1 MTLMEKLEN
10 ILERRALM
18 KDGGTGESEKWLNF
32 NAAEE
37 TLKWL
42 SIQANDTALGHGFYD
57 DAAAVEDTL
66 NSFDAPEEVVAA
78 ADRHFLMTQLA
89 LITSEVGEAMQAVR
103 RGEELGP
110 ELADVI
116 IRTLDLAA
124 AEGIDIGAAVV
135 DKMIYNEGRPYKH
148 GRLV

>member
-1 MTLMEKLEN
+1 MSLMEKLRSM
-10 ILERRALM
+10 LERHALAAEGSM
-18 KDGGTGESEKWLNF
+18 EMEHWLNF

-42 SIQANDTALGHGFYD
+42 STQANDNAMAHGFYD

-66 NSFDAPEEVVAA
+66 SSFDAPEEIGAA
-78 ADRHFLMTQLA
+78 AERHFLLTQLA
-89 LITSEVGEAMQAVR
+89 LIGTEVSEAIQAVR
-103 RGEELGP
+103 KGEELGP

-124 AEGIDIGAAVV
+124 AEGIDIGATVV